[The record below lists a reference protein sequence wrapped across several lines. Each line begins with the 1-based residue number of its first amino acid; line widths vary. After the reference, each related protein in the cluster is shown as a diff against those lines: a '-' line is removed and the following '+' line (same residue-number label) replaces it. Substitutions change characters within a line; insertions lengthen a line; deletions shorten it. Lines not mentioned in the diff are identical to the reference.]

1 MSKSGR
7 HEFQHR
13 EVEKMN
19 AVGIDV
25 SKGRST
31 VAILQPMGE
40 VIQTPIDVMHDAVSL
55 ERLAHQI
62 LALGEDTRVV
72 MEATGRY
79 HEPVAREL
87 HDHGI
92 FVSVINP
99 IAIHGY
105 CTSGTVRKVK
115 NDRKDALKIARFAL
129 DRWTE
134 LREYTPMDALRQQL
148 KIFSRQYD
156 LYMKSCVA
164 LQSNLISLTDKV
176 FPGVNELFKSPQ
188 RADGHEKWVDFVTTF
203 WHCEC
208 ISMSSENAFAERYQK
223 WCKRMGY
230 NFSRTQAADIYI
242 GSLGHIVTLPKNSNT
257 KLLIRTAAKELTAM
271 NELIAVVRGEMTRLA
286 KELPEYGTVHAMYG
300 VGDTTAAQLMAEI
313 GDIRNFPRR
322 SALVGFAGVD
332 PAVDD
337 SGKKVGNSKP
347 ATKRGSPHLR
357 KTLFQIMSTYLRL
370 APQDEPVFQFINK
383 KRSEGKPYYVYM
395 TAGAN
400 KFLRIY
406 FARVKE
412 CMAKL
417 DEPAEDSV
425 TVK

>member
-7 HEFQHR
+7 H
-13 EVEKMN
+13 VN

-25 SKGRST
+25 SEGRST
-31 VAILQPMGE
+31 VAILRPMGE
-40 VIQTPIDVMHDAVSL
+40 VGQTPIDVMHNAVSL
-55 ERLAHQI
+55 ERLAYQI

-87 HDHGI
+87 HNHGI

-148 KIFSRQYD
+148 KIFSRQYN

-208 ISMSSENAFAERYQK
+208 ISMVSENAFTNRYQK

-230 NFSRTQAADIYI
+230 NFSAAKASDLYFE
-242 GSLGHIVTLPKNSNT
+242 SLGHIVTLPKNNNT
-257 KLLIRTAAKELTAM
+257 KLLIQTAAKELTAM

-286 KELPEYGTVHAMYG
+286 KELPEYETVHAMYG
-300 VGDTTAAQLMAEI
+300 VGDTTAAQLIAEI

-322 SALVGFAGVD
+322 SSLVGFAGVD

-337 SGKKVGNSKP
+337 SGKNVGNSKA

-357 KTLFQIMSTYLRL
+357 KTLFQIMTIYLRL
-370 APQDEPVFQFINK
+370 APQDEPVYQFLNK

-395 TAGAN
+395 TAGSN

-406 FARVKE
+406 YARVKE

-417 DEPAEDSV
+417 DESAKPSE
-425 TVK
+425 TIE

>member
-1 MSKSGR
+1 
-7 HEFQHR
+7 
-13 EVEKMN
+13 MN

-31 VAILQPMGE
+31 VAILRPMGE
-40 VIQTPIDVMHDAVSL
+40 VVQTPIDVMHNAVSL
-55 ERLAHQI
+55 ERLAYQI
-62 LALGEDTRVV
+62 LTLGEDTRVV

-79 HEPVAREL
+79 HEPIAREL
-87 HDHGI
+87 HAHGI

-105 CTSGTVRKVK
+105 CASGTVRKVK
-115 NDRKDALKIARFAL
+115 NDQKDALKIARFAL

-148 KIFSRQYD
+148 KIFSRQYN

-208 ISMSSENAFAERYQK
+208 ISTVSENAFTERYQK
-223 WCKRMGY
+223 WCRRMGY
-230 NFSRTQAADIYI
+230 NFSLTKAADIYTE
-242 GSLGHIVTLPKNSNT
+242 SLGHIVTLPKNNNT
-257 KLLIRTAAKELTAM
+257 KLLIQTAAKELTAM

-286 KELPEYGTVHAMYG
+286 RELPEYETVRALYG
-300 VGDTTAAQLMAEI
+300 VGDTTAAQLIAEI

-322 SALVGFAGVD
+322 SSLVGFAGVD
-332 PAVDD
+332 PAIND
-337 SGKKVGNSKP
+337 SGKSVGNSMA

-357 KTLFQIMSTYLRL
+357 KTLFQIMTIYLRL
-370 APQDEPVFQFINK
+370 APQDEPVYQFLDK

-406 FARVKE
+406 YARVKE
-412 CMAKL
+412 CMANL
-417 DEPAEDSV
+417 DASAEDSE
-425 TVK
+425 TAK